1 MSRKV
6 ILILDDEPTI
16 LDAIK
21 YQVSKTFG
29 GEYEYEL
36 AESGEE
42 GLEILEELIEEGLD
56 MLIAISDWLM
66 PGMKGDDFL
75 IELHNR
81 FPNCVKIM
89 VTGQADQQSIDR
101 AFKEANLHK
110 VIYKPWVKEELV
122 DAIRS
127 GVSNLTKP
135 SKGNKPLEG

>member
-1 MSRKV
+1 MSKKV

-29 GEYEYEL
+29 SEYEYEL

-42 GLEILEELIEEGLD
+42 GLEIIEELIEEGLD

-75 IELHNR
+75 IKLHQR
-81 FPNCVKIM
+81 FPHCVKIM

-101 AFKEANLHK
+101 AYKEANLHK
-110 VIYKPWVKEELV
+110 VIYKPWVKEDLV
-122 DAIRS
+122 EAIRS
-127 GVSNLTKP
+127 GV
-135 SKGNKPLEG
+135 EGLGK